1 MNTKIITRNNT
12 ANEKILRII
21 KTLIRFHKD
30 SYTPVSSQADPYKV
44 LISCIISQRTR
55 DEQTD
60 KVSRRLFSVASTPA
74 KMAQLPVHRLEK
86 LLVGAGFYRTK
97 AKHIIAASKI
107 LLEQYGGKT
116 PDDFDKLMALPG
128 VGRKTANIVIVFGF
142 GRPAIP
148 VDTHVHRI
156 SNRLGIVRTKT
167 PEETEFALIKVIPRR
182 YWTALNAVMV
192 RHGQTIC
199 RPVSPKCPE
208 CPVKKICKFAKIIYK
223 RS

>member
-1 MNTKIITRNNT
+1 MNIRIITQNNT
-12 ANEKILRII
+12 ANKQILPII
-21 KTLIRFHKD
+21 RTLIKFHKD
-30 SYTPVSSQADPYKV
+30 SYTPVSRQADPYKV
-44 LISCIISQRTR
+44 LVSCIISQRTR

-60 KVSRRLFSVASTPA
+60 KVSARLFNVASTPA
-74 KMAQLPVHRLEK
+74 EMAELPVRRLEK

-97 AKHIIAASKI
+97 ARHIIAASKI
-107 LLEQYGGKT
+107 LLEQHGGKM
-116 PDDFDKLMALPG
+116 PDEFDELMKLPG
-128 VGRKTANIVIVFGF
+128 VGRKTANIVMVFGF

-167 PEETEFALIKVIPRR
+167 PEETEFALIKIVPRR
-182 YWTALNAVMV
+182 YWLALNAVMV

-208 CPVKKICKFAKIIYK
+208 CPAERMCMK
-223 RS
+223 RNL